1 MLIKIN
7 KVDEIL
13 KKKKKINVKYL
24 HFNITYTYKKINDDH
39 LMVNYRLKQI
49 IKNNISRFY

>member
-13 KKKKKINVKYL
+13 KKKKKRNVKYL